1 MKPIFKTSYAV
12 VLLILLMSGCRR
24 EAVGIKEVPDDIIAT
39 KPCPTLYTSIM
50 DQFPEFKNNE
60 TKQGVLFDATSKK
73 RIVLL
78 RESEVYVTFISEG
91 AGYNN
96 SFGYYV
102 YDSTSAPSSA
112 SQANVQVLFPSVSG
126 KKLKQGDMLQLGT
139 GKFPAGTV
147 IGFVLIV
154 GGWENQTVNMD
165 KMKLYTDYHFNPNG
179 QQQHVLFKQKD
190 CGDVVLAFED
200 KILTESSDADFN
212 DIIFTVTDNRSD
224 LEVSAFDLRAVI
236 RM

>member
-1 MKPIFKTSYAV
+1 MKSIFKTSHV
-12 VLLILLMSGCRR
+12 VFLLIVLISGCRR
-24 EAVGIKEVPDDIIAT
+24 EAVGIKEVPDNIIPT

-50 DQFPEFKNNE
+50 EQFPEFKNNE
-60 TKQGVLFDATSKK
+60 DKQEVLFAESVKK

-78 RESEVYVTFISEG
+78 KESEVYVSFISEG

-102 YDSTSAPSSA
+102 YDSASVPASA
-112 SQANVQVLFPSVSG
+112 SNIQINVLFPSVTN
-126 KKLKQGDMLQLGT
+126 KKLNQGDMLQLGNS
-139 GKFPAGTV
+139 KFPAGTV

-165 KMKLYTDYHFNPNG
+165 KLKLFTDFQFNPNG

-200 KILTESSDADFN
+200 KMLTESSDADFN
-212 DIIFTVTDNRSD
+212 DIIFTVTDNRNE
-224 LEVSAFDLRAVI
+224 LEVSAFDLRSVI

>member
-12 VLLILLMSGCRR
+12 FLLILLMSGCRR
-24 EAVGIKEVPDDIIAT
+24 EAVGIKEVPDDIIPT

-50 DQFPEFKNNE
+50 DQFPEFRNNE
-60 TKQGVLFDATSKK
+60 TKQEVLFSDNAKK

-78 RESEVYVTFISEG
+78 KESEVYVTFISEG

-96 SFGYYV
+96 SFGYYT
-102 YDSTSAPSSA
+102 YDSAAAPSSA
-112 SQANVQVLFPSVSG
+112 SQIDIKILFPSVSG
-126 KKLKQGDMLQLGT
+126 KKLDQGDMLQIGE

-154 GGWENQTVNMD
+154 GGWENKTVNMD
-165 KMKLYTDYHFNPNG
+165 KLKLYTDYQFNPNG

-224 LEVSAFDLRAVI
+224 LEVSTFDLRAVI